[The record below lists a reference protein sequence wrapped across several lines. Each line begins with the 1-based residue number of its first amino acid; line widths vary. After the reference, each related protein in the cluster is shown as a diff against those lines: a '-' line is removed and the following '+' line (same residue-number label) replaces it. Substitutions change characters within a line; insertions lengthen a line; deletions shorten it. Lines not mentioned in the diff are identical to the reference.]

1 MNSERWQRIE
11 QVFHEALQLEAEAR
25 LSYLAQSCSEDS
37 SLREEVESLID
48 SLERDSSFLVQPA
61 FDRGLRILA
70 KDSGALTAGRS
81 VGPYETL
88 SQLGIAGIGAVYFR
102 HDPRLDRTVAIR
114 LL

>member
-48 SLERDSSFLVQPA
+48 SLERDGSFLVQPA

-70 KDSGALTAGRS
+70 RRPARLPTYRIPTSPRSMKLAGPGS
-81 VGPYETL
+81 SISSPWNSL
-88 SQLGIAGIGAVYFR
+88 MA
-102 HDPRLDRTVAIR
+102 
-114 LL
+114 